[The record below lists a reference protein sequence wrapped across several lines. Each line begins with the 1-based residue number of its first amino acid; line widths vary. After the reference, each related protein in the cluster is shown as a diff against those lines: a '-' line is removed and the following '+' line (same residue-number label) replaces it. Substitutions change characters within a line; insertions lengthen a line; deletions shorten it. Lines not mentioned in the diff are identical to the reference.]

1 MSRRD
6 HFPIFKEKVYLNSC
20 SQGALSYAV
29 MEAYSAYLRDWQT
42 AGSPWEL
49 WVAKL
54 EAVRHSFATLVNAR
68 SDEIAVV
75 PSVSDGVSN
84 LASALDFSGARNKIV
99 ATDFDFPTTAQ
110 IWHAQK
116 ARGAQVVHVAA
127 AGNILPLE
135 RFANAIDERTLL
147 VSIPHVCYRNGS
159 KLDPKPIIDMA
170 HAKGALVLLDAY
182 QSLGTEPID
191 VAGLQVDF
199 LTGGMLKYL
208 LGSPGLAFLYV
219 RRALLEKLNPS
230 HTGWFA
236 QADIFAM
243 DIHQHR
249 PSPTAR
255 RFEAGTPMIPN
266 GYAAL
271 AGLKLV
277 HSVGVAAIAREL
289 AALTGAIKE
298 GAMRRGWSLVSPVD
312 TARHGALITLK
323 SHKVDLL
330 VKWLAQDDIIVSSR
344 DNNLRI
350 SPHFYNNQHDVDRLI
365 DGLTKHRSLLV

>member
-6 HFPIFKEKVYLNSC
+6 QFPIFKEKVYLNSC

-42 AGSPWEL
+42 EGSPWEL

-54 EAVRHSFATLVNAR
+54 EAVRHSLATLVNAH

-110 IWHAQK
+110 IWHAQE

-199 LTGGMLKYL
+199 LTGGMLKY
-208 LGSPGLAFLYV
+208 
-219 RRALLEKLNPS
+219 
-230 HTGWFA
+230 
-236 QADIFAM
+236 
-243 DIHQHR
+243 
-249 PSPTAR
+249 
-255 RFEAGTPMIPN
+255 
-266 GYAAL
+266 
-271 AGLKLV
+271 
-277 HSVGVAAIAREL
+277 
-289 AALTGAIKE
+289 
-298 GAMRRGWSLVSPVD
+298 
-312 TARHGALITLK
+312 
-323 SHKVDLL
+323 
-330 VKWLAQDDIIVSSR
+330 
-344 DNNLRI
+344 
-350 SPHFYNNQHDVDRLI
+350 
-365 DGLTKHRSLLV
+365 